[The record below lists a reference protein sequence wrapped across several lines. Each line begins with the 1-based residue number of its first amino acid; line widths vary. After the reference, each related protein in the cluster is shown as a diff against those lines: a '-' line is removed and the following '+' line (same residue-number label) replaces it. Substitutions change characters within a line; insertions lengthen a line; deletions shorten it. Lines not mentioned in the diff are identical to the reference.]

1 MLADGAAAQ
10 PILPAS
16 EPPPLQLN
24 CLVLGDNRRHAF
36 PVVIEASNTVGDL
49 KKVIKDEK
57 KHAFEHLDARTLVL
71 WKVGELV
78 DGTREEKL
86 IDGGRGLELELE
98 LELDPLAILSEEF
111 PSAPDVRRL
120 HIVIK
125 VPPPPAATGAC
136 IAPRYHQ
143 DGNPFSFCQ
152 ACHRRRRYTLIS
164 PKPDRVGPHVFRAR
178 HPRSKGFQNS
188 LLPINTKTRRP
199 FILIALRR
207 LRQRSPSRYSIASL
221 PNSRKIA
228 RRTSLRTKIT
238 PLCTDSRFPCLNFM
252 ATRQNVQGKRGR
264 TWRRMT
270 WIL

>member
-16 EPPPLQLN
+16 EPPPLRLN
-24 CLVLGDNRRHAF
+24 CLVLGEDRHHVF
-36 PVVIEASNTVGDL
+36 PVVIEALDTVGTL

-57 KHAFEHLDARTLVL
+57 KHTFEHLDADALVL

-78 DGTREEKL
+78 DGTLEEKL
-86 IDGGRGLELELE
+86 LDGGRGLELELG
-98 LELDPLAILSEEF
+98 LELDPLALLSEEF
-111 PSAPDVRRL
+111 PSAPDVKRL

-125 VPPPPAATGAC
+125 APATGAC
-136 IAPRYHQ
+136 IAPRYHR
-143 DGNPFSFCQ
+143 DGYPFSFCQ
-152 ACHRRRRYTLIS
+152 ACHRRRRRQTLIS
-164 PKPDRVGPHVFRAR
+164 PTPDRVGPRVFRAR
-178 HPRSKGFQNS
+178 HPRSKGCQNS
-188 LLPINTKTRRP
+188 LLPINTRKSRP

-221 PNSRKIA
+221 ANSRKIA

-238 PLCTDSRFPCLNFM
+238 PLCTDSRFPCLNFI
-252 ATRQNVQGKRGR
+252 ATRQNVRRKRGR

>member
-24 CLVLGDNRRHAF
+24 CLVLGDNRRHVF
-36 PVVIEASNTVGDL
+36 LVEIEALDTVAAL
-49 KKVIKDEK
+49 KKVIKDENK
-57 KHAFEHLDARTLVL
+57 RAFGHLDACDLVL

-78 DGTREEKL
+78 DGTLEEKL
-86 IDGGRGLELELE
+86 LDGGRGLELELG
-98 LELDPLAILSEEF
+98 LELDPLALLSEEF
-111 PSAPDVRRL
+111 PSAPDVKRL

-125 VPPPPAATGAC
+125 APATGAC
-136 IAPRYHQ
+136 IAPGYHR
-143 DGNPFSFCQ
+143 DGYPFSFCQ
-152 ACHRRRRYTLIS
+152 ACHRRRQQTLIS
-164 PKPDRVGPHVFRAR
+164 PTPDRVGPRVFRAR
-178 HPRSKGFQNS
+178 HPRSKGCQNS
-188 LLPINTKTRRP
+188 LLPINTKTRRH